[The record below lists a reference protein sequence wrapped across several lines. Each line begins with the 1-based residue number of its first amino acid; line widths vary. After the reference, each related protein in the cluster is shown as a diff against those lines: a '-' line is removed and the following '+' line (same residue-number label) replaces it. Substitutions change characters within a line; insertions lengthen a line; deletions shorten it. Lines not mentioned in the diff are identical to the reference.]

1 MNFKKKLFFFIFLL
15 TLLTGC
21 SKKPFK
27 YQTKEIVVRI
37 ALDHKV
43 KEAFITSTSNFK
55 LITQEGS
62 LEFNANDTCFIY
74 SGHQSPLLYI
84 NRNKRIVLKYYPLKF
99 VPVDRNG
106 YLIYKGMVYRGEIIF
121 IKDVDNFV
129 LPINRLYMEDYLK
142 GVVPAEIGKL
152 DKKRI
157 EALKA
162 QSIAA
167 RTYAFSRLNKNY
179 DMGYDLESTVQD
191 QVYRGV
197 LVEDSVVNLAIEMT
211 KGIVAF
217 YKGVPIDAKYH
228 STCGGFTSNNE
239 DEWSG
244 PPSPYLRSVVDA
256 QKNCLFGYEKPYC
269 YKSKHFNWSYQ
280 FEKDYFYRMVSKNAS
295 SFFKKDLQILKFSI
309 KKQDKHKRV
318 VEVELKDINGDK
330 YIVKGLNIRKLITFE
345 EYQGGFLKSRMFDFE
360 EKDDKIL
367 IYGKGYGH
375 GVGMCQYGAMEMAY
389 QGKSYKEIL
398 KHYYRGIEL
407 KKLY

>member
-1 MNFKKKLFFFIFLL
+1 MNLKRNLFFFLISLFFV
-15 TLLTGC
+15 TGC
-21 SKKPFK
+21 AKRNFNDYGKDL
-27 YQTKEIVVRI
+27 VVRI

-43 KEAFITSTSNFK
+43 KEAFITSKSNFK
-55 LITQEGS
+55 LITQEGEI
-62 LEFNANDTCFIY
+62 EFKANDTCFIY
-74 SGHQSPLLYI
+74 SGYDYPSVYI

-99 VPVDRNG
+99 VPTQRDG

-121 IKDVDNFV
+121 IKDVDNFT

-162 QSIAA
+162 QSVAA
-167 RTYAFSRLNKNY
+167 RTYAYSRLNKNY

-197 LVEDSVVNLAIEMT
+197 LVEDSLVNIAIEMT
-211 KGIVAF
+211 KGVVAL

-228 STCGGFTSNNE
+228 STCGGYTSNNE
-239 DEWSG
+239 DEWNVN
-244 PPSPYLRSVVDA
+244 PSLYLRSVVDA
-256 QKNCLFGYEKPYC
+256 PKNCIFGYGKPYC
-269 YKSKHFNWSYQ
+269 SQSKHFNWGYQ
-280 FEKDYFYRMVSKNAS
+280 FEREYFYMMISNNAS
-295 SFFKKDLQILKFSI
+295 TIFKKELNIVNFKI
-309 KKQDKHKRV
+309 KKYDKHKRV
-318 VEVELKDINGDK
+318 VEVELVDK
-330 YIVKGLNIRKLITFE
+330 SGEKFLVKGLNIRKLITFE
-345 EYQGGFLKSRMFDFE
+345 EYQGGFLKSRMFNFE
-360 EKDDKIL
+360 EKDGKIF
-367 IYGKGYGH
+367 IYGKGFGH
-375 GVGMCQYGAMEMAY
+375 GVGMCQYGAMEMAN